1 MIAHRLST
9 VIDADQ
15 ILVLDKGQIVERG
28 RHEELVALNGA
39 YASMWNRQR
48 EAAAARERLK
58 EAENDPAIN
67 PEIARVQ
74 PAS

>member
-1 MIAHRLST
+1 
-9 VIDADQ
+9 
-15 ILVLDKGQIVERG
+15 
-28 RHEELVALNGA
+28 
-39 YASMWNRQR
+39 MWNRQR